1 MVKEAMNSISNFKEP
16 EKLVHMVEPGHHA
29 RQKSPESPQNWGRT
43 VGMDFE
49 NKLENKT
56 IKKGE
61 GNYLKNPPSDIAL

>member
-1 MVKEAMNSISNFKEP
+1 
-16 EKLVHMVEPGHHA
+16 MVEPGHHA

-49 NKLENKT
+49 NKLENKK

-61 GNYLKNPPSDIAL
+61 GNYQKNPPSDIAL